1 MGDHYYGRTLFSVD
15 AAEKL
20 HDTVGSLGVEVPGR
34 LVGYDDFRAV
44 QQGTGNGN
52 SLLLA
57 SGQLVRHLV
66 RLMRHPHGFEHIAYP
81 SVIIESYEHLPNKEY
96 AKVRFC
102 GISTSEEARA
112 LTNHTLY
119 TTIAQSRAD
128 CVLKEGEFFWFD
140 IIGCEIIESSEIL
153 GRVQD
158 IERIGSTDYMLIATN
173 PFLIETY
180 KLPKTFLLPY
190 IERFIT
196 HTDISQKRIYAQNAR
211 GILENS

>member
-1 MGDHYYGRTLFSVD
+1 MGRTTESLSKRQNNNLIQIGKIGRTIGFD
-15 AAEKL
+15 
-20 HDTVGSLGVEVPGR
+20 GSLR
-34 LVGYDDFRAV
+34 LFVQTDF
-44 QQGTGNGN
+44 
-52 SLLLA
+52 
-57 SGQLVRHLV
+57 
-66 RLMRHPHGFEHIAYP
+66 PHSIAKDKTYHTSHIAYP

-196 HTDISQKRIYAQNAR
+196 HTDMSQKRIYTQNAR